1 MLGVTRPILCLGVLT
16 NHDWSIGGIPRHQ
29 CITFKND
36 VHAIASTARR
46 ACATHAVAAPRRAM
60 GIKGLPAVVEPW
72 CASTHVERYANT
84 RAAVDA
90 YSWLHKGCYSAAQ
103 DIATGNAW
111 WRARGQDAPYVT
123 YCLFR
128 ANLLRHHGITP
139 VIVFDGDRLPAKRRE
154 EEERRARRQ
163 AQISRAHEAKS
174 VNDSHGAK
182 NAFAAGMDVTPAMA
196 HELIVALRRQ
206 GFEFIVA
213 PYEADGQIAA
223 LAATPSSEGGVDL
236 VFTEDSD
243 LVAYGCETV
252 IFKLEKSGDAKEFKW
267 RNMLAGPPPARE
279 ENDENFDDV
288 QRKKGPPPLDF
299 RGWDFE
305 LFLSLC
311 VLSGCDFLDNI
322 RGLGIKKMYALLNK
336 CKNTDAAFKLLR
348 ADKKIEIPDGYEEE
362 WRKARLIFKHALV
375 YDMRLKTLRHLTPIP
390 ADIGVEDLSFL
401 GPKYDD
407 AEATSIAT
415 GDTDPITRKP
425 FIAPVTNST
434 NNGASSLFS
443 NKEMKFAGKK
453 RKQEKALGPAATS
466 AQKSLMMNFF
476 TKVAKVVKSPIKSM
490 TRGAVPAAPV
500 PVSKNPPK
508 SPALGLLSD
517 DDDDFMAVSL
527 DALAPAKPS
536 TPSASTIEEINLLD
550 DDVPDAL
557 ASSGAVNPTSAF
569 ARAPPRAPRVLASL
583 FSPQARARPQPPP

>member
-1 MLGVTRPILCLGVLT
+1 MIDHVLRDTLRFKSFFATALTSERIARAHTRSG
-16 NHDWSIGGIPRHQ
+16 
-29 CITFKND
+29 
-36 VHAIASTARR
+36 A
-46 ACATHAVAAPRRAM
+46 RRAM
-60 GIKGLPAVVEPW
+60 GIKGLPAVLEPW
-72 CASTHVERYANT
+72 CAPTHVERYANA

-90 YSWLHKGCYSAAQ
+90 YSWLHKGCYSVAQ

-139 VIVFDGDRLPAKRRE
+139 VMVFDGDRLPAKRRE

-196 HELIVALRRQ
+196 HELIVALKRQ

-267 RNMLAGPPPARE
+267 RNMLAGPPPARV
-279 ENDENFDDV
+279 ENDENSSADV

-336 CKNTDAAFKLLR
+336 CKDTDAAFKLLR
-348 ADKKIEIPDGYEEE
+348 SDKKIEIPNGYEEE

-375 YDMRLKTLRHLTPIP
+375 YDMRLKSLRHLTPIP

-415 GDTDPITRKP
+415 GETDPITRKL
-425 FIAPVTNST
+425 FVSPVPAKDSR
-434 NNGASSLFS
+434 NGGSSLFS
-443 NKEMKFAGKK
+443 TREMKFAGKK
-453 RKQEKALGPAATS
+453 RKQDKALGPTATA

-476 TKVAKVVKSPIKSM
+476 TKVAKVVTSPIKSI
-490 TRGAVPAAPV
+490 TASRNAPAALAPAQA
-500 PVSKNPPK
+500 SKYAPG

-517 DDDDFMAVSL
+517 DDDDFLSVSL
-527 DALAPAKPS
+527 DAPPKPH
-536 TPSASTIEEINLLD
+536 ASI
-550 DDVPDAL
+550 
-557 ASSGAVNPTSAF
+557 AVTRRRN
-569 ARAPPRAPRVLASL
+569 
-583 FSPQARARPQPPP
+583 